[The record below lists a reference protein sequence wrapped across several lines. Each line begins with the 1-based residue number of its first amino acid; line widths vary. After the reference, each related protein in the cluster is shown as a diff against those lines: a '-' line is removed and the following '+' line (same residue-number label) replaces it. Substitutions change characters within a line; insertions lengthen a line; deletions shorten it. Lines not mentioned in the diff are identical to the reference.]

1 MAGLRPC
8 GGSSLLVLDQ
18 HETFGRRGQKGA
30 ELSITP
36 LLPIFRYT
44 PLLTPKAFLLILFSK
59 EWVIIGDLFE
69 KRGWKQDEFLV
80 GMNRPL

>member
-18 HETFGRRGQKGA
+18 HETFGRRGEKGA

-36 LLPIFRYT
+36 LVSLSVEKGDFSFNKLAYHFLPPIVLRVFADSAT
-44 PLLTPKAFLLILFSK
+44 F
-59 EWVIIGDLFE
+59 
-69 KRGWKQDEFLV
+69 Q
-80 GMNRPL
+80 N